1 MNSSGGLLDP
11 LSALC
16 DHLAHLRGSLRLA
29 IDIHWWA
36 LLILMV
42 FNVAECLKNSFQAR
56 LIDCVVL
63 VLRAVERVLLPV
75 GSFLFDDRPYAR
87 LECSALGERLGRR
100 RRWGRQ
106 EFFGKRVRDTQECG
120 KKLGRR

>member
-1 MNSSGGLLDP
+1 MNSGGGLLDP

-29 IDIHWWA
+29 IDIHWRA

-42 FNVAECLKNSFQAR
+42 FDITECLENSFQAR

-63 VLRAVERVLLPV
+63 VPRAVERVLLPV
-75 GSFLFDDRPYAR
+75 GSFLFENRPHAR
-87 LECSALGERLGRR
+87 LECSALGERLWRW

-120 KKLGRR
+120 KKLGGR